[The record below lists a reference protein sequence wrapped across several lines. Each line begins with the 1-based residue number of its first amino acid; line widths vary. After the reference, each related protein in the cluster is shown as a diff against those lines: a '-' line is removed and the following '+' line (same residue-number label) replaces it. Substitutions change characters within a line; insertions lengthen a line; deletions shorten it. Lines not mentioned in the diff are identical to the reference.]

1 MCSVRT
7 EINIFPIFAP
17 NNQKNSKMK
26 KNPFGNRCGVSRF
39 CRVGA
44 GGAAGLLVDGGQQR
58 KRDNKCVPRHNKR
71 LPAGFQNL

>member
-1 MCSVRT
+1 
-7 EINIFPIFAP
+7 
-17 NNQKNSKMK
+17 MK